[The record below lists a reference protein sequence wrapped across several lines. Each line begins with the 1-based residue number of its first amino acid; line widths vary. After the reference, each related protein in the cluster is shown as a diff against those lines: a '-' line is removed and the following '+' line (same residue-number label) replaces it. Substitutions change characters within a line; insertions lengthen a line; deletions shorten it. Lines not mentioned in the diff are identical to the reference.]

1 MGRATNINGV
11 TVTGSRNRSNW
22 NITRINTA
30 SKSSDNFIGQTLQPP
45 NKNDEQSVDF
55 DGSNDS
61 MRIDLQSDIF
71 PRNKGTWMQ
80 WWQMRESSNV
90 SIRLCFI
97 CNKNRIVND
106 KVFDNYFSL
115 TTQNVST
122 SPSAMSMY
130 AEYRSSKTGSIRV
143 QECEMKQDSSFHGKG
158 RSRDRNNFS
167 AGGSGAVNEHST
179 LHFGTIRNDGNFHQV
194 VVTWDDEE
202 QIDSTYSTS
211 YSADGVSY
219 TFPFGY
225 TGSMKIYLDGT
236 LRNFGQSSG
245 EGGPTDG
252 LSHNRQGKPLNF
264 VPMDPTD
271 SNYAAMDAIYISGRP
286 NNDGL
291 GFDNIE
297 ANHVDALHTEHCLW
311 NKVLSADEVSTIY
324 NSGVASLDLNYN
336 TGSYQSADSI
346 VHLMDFEDQA
356 STGTDMSINN
366 NSGSF
371 LNGASNVANGT
382 T

>member
-22 NITRINTA
+22 NINKILGA
-30 SKSSDNFIGQTLQPP
+30 SKSSDNFISQTLQPGLV
-45 NKNDEQSVDF
+45 KTDSRSIDLDGENDVI
-55 DGSNDS
+55 
-61 MRIDLQSDIF
+61 RIDLQSDIF

-80 WWQMRESSNV
+80 WWQMRESTNDSG
-90 SIRLCFI
+90 RLCFI
-97 CNKNRIVND
+97 CNQNQVAVNAQFHNFFA
-106 KVFDNYFSL
+106 VA
-115 TTQNVST
+115 TQNVSN

-130 AEYRSSKTGSIRV
+130 AEYRCTFGGSIRV
-143 QECEMKQDSSFHGKG
+143 QECEMKQGSSFHGKG
-158 RSRDRNNFS
+158 RSRDKSNFS
-167 AGGSGAVNEHST
+167 SGGSTATTEHST
-179 LHFGTIRNDGNFHQV
+179 LHLGTIRNDGNFHQV

-245 EGGPTDG
+245 ELGPTDG

-264 VPMDPTD
+264 LPMDPTD
-271 SNYAAMDAIYISGRP
+271 SDYAAMDAIYIGGRL
-286 NNDGL
+286 NNDNA
-291 GFDNIE
+291 GFDTPE
-297 ANHVDALHTEHCLW
+297 GVTDMLATEHCLW
-311 NKVLSADEVSTIY
+311 DKVLSADEVSTIY
-324 NSGVASLDLNYN
+324 NSGKANLDLNYN

-356 STGTDMSINN
+356 NTDMSSNN
-366 NSGSF
+366 NSGSI

>member
-45 NKNDEQSVDF
+45 NKNDEQSVDL
-55 DGSNDS
+55 DGIDDS

-80 WWQMRESSNV
+80 WWQMRESANIG
-90 SIRLCFI
+90 IRLCFI
-97 CNKNRIVND
+97 CNKNRVVND
-106 KVFDNYFSL
+106 GTFDNFFSL
-115 TTQNVST
+115 TTQNVSN

-130 AEYRSSKTGSIRV
+130 AEMRTSKTGSIRV
-143 QECEMKQDSSFHGKG
+143 QECEMKQGSSFHGKG
-158 RSRDRNNFS
+158 RSRDKSNFS
-167 AGGSGAVNEHST
+167 SGGSTATTEHST
-179 LHFGTIRNDGNFHQV
+179 LHLGTIRNDGNFHQV

-202 QIDSTYSTS
+202 QVNSTYSTS

-245 EGGPTDG
+245 ELGPTDG

-264 VPMDPTD
+264 LPMDPTD
-271 SNYAAMDAIYISGRP
+271 SDYAAMDAIYIGGRL
-286 NNDGL
+286 NNDNA
-291 GFDNIE
+291 GFDTPE
-297 ANHVDALHTEHCLW
+297 GVTDMLATEHCLW
-311 NKVLSADEVSTIY
+311 DKVLSADEVSTIY
-324 NSGVASLDLNYN
+324 NSGKANLDLNYN

-356 STGTDMSINN
+356 NTDMSSNN
-366 NSGSF
+366 NSGSI

>member
-1 MGRATNINGV
+1 
-11 TVTGSRNRSNW
+11 
-22 NITRINTA
+22 
-30 SKSSDNFIGQTLQPP
+30 
-45 NKNDEQSVDF
+45 
-55 DGSNDS
+55 
-61 MRIDLQSDIF
+61 
-71 PRNKGTWMQ
+71 
-80 WWQMRESSNV
+80 
-90 SIRLCFI
+90 
-97 CNKNRIVND
+97 
-106 KVFDNYFSL
+106 
-115 TTQNVST
+115 
-122 SPSAMSMY
+122 
-130 AEYRSSKTGSIRV
+130 
-143 QECEMKQDSSFHGKG
+143 MKQGSSFHGKG
-158 RSRDRNNFS
+158 RSRDKSNFS
-167 AGGSGAVNEHST
+167 AGGSTATTEHST

-211 YSADGVSY
+211 YTADGISY

-245 EGGPTDG
+245 ELGPSDG
-252 LSHNRQGKPLNF
+252 LSHDRQGKPLNF
-264 VPMDPTD
+264 IPMDPTD